1 MKQDYGNDQFLQKR
15 KERQKKIRKRRIK
28 VFFILFMLVLLVTGA
43 VLSLTVL
50 FPIKNITAKG
60 SKIYTA
66 EQIIKYSGIEIE
78 DNLFTVSE
86 KHALNNLKKVLPFVE
101 NVELERSLPDTLN
114 IKITDA
120 KEYACYGINDKYY
133 TVSKSGWVLAEYTEK
148 PQNVILI
155 ICKNVK
161 CKTGTVI
168 ELSEES
174 SHNTAQTIIDELLK
188 RKITVDYVD
197 ITEITSLKAKV
208 NGRFLVNFGTS
219 VDLEPK
225 IKHLNSMMQEIGE
238 KKTGIINLNMWNSQ
252 NTQGTFVQT
261 DIK

>member
-1 MKQDYGNDQFLQKR
+1 MKQDYQNDQFLYKR
-15 KERQKKIRKRRIK
+15 KERQKKIRKRRLRI
-28 VFFILFMLVLLVTGA
+28 FFVIFMLLLLITGA

-60 SKIYTA
+60 SKVYNSA
-66 EQIIKYSGIEIE
+66 QIIEYSGIEKG
-78 DNLFTVSE
+78 DNLFAISKKETLD
-86 KHALNNLKKVLPFVE
+86 KLKKKLPFVE
-101 NVELERSLPDTLN
+101 TVELERTLPDTLN

-133 TVSKSGWVLAEYTEK
+133 TVSQSGWVLEEYTEK
-148 PQNVILI
+148 PENVILI
-155 ICKNVK
+155 ICDNVK
-161 CKTGTVI
+161 CEMGTAV
-168 ELSEES
+168 EFLEDS
-174 SHNTAQTIIDELLK
+174 SHGVSQTIIDELLK

-197 ITEITSLKAKV
+197 ITENASLKAKV
-208 NGRFLVNFGTS
+208 NGRFIVNFGTA

-225 IKHLNSMMQEIGE
+225 IKHLTSMMQEIGE